1 MKAARVH
8 QDQVIQVLQEEM
20 AKIKATIEANHKVH
34 EEERRLGE
42 ERRLENKFNT
52 LDATLRTIER
62 QVVETSEAVIALQAS
77 ITSAQ
82 ACCNANTA
90 AIEANSVAIET
101 NTDALFI
108 NGTALQEI
116 FNRFDTDGDGTSDL
130 YDECPTDNTANV
142 FDENGECPSTS
153 SGEYFEATDG
163 DVSLIQEE
171 NSGPGD
177 QSFNSGI
184 LYDAVRDYY
193 VNCALANSQGCASAL
208 TYGYPINAWCVGA
221 VTSMNNLFSDFNSPV
236 DMTGFNEDISNW
248 DVSSVETMASM

>member
-20 AKIKATIEANHKVH
+20 AKMKATIEANHKVH

-153 SGEYFEATDG
+153 SGECFEATDG
-163 DVSLIQEE
+163 DLLIPEE
-171 NSGPGD
+171 NSEITEDPV
-177 QSFNSGI
+177 NSGI

-193 VNCALANSQGCASAL
+193 ANCALANSQNCESAL

-221 VTSMNNLFSDFNSPV
+221 VTSMRSLFSDFNSPV
-236 DMTGFNEDISNW
+236 DMSGFNEDVSNW
-248 DVSSVETMASM
+248 DVGNVERMASM